1 MERESEGAA
10 PAGETWR
17 WAVPY
22 ALMIATTVGGFLLVR
37 QFGRHLVAPVPA
49 EGELFGAGG
58 ANLKLDMLMHV
69 LLTLA
74 AVIVTARFVG
84 LLFAKLKQPPVIG
97 EVLAGIMIGPS
108 LLGRVAPSVSA
119 FILPASVAPSLSII
133 AQVGVVLYMFL
144 VGLELDVS
152 LIRRRTHTTVA
163 ISHASIVVPFLLGAA
178 LALLLYP
185 RVSSQDVP
193 FTYFA
198 LFCGVAMSVTAFP
211 VLARILTDRGVQGTR
226 IGIIA
231 LTCAAVDDVT
241 AWVLLAFVVSV
252 VKARAAGGLL
262 TAVLTLAYI
271 GLMLVVVRPLL
282 GRVVRAHDRSEG
294 DVDKSALTVV
304 VVALLLS
311 ALATEAIGVHAIFGA
326 FTLGALIPSDSKI
339 AKELTRR
346 LEDFIVVLFLPA
358 FFAFTGMRTQIGLVS
373 GLDQWLLCGLVV
385 LTACVGKFG
394 GSFVAARV
402 TGLGWSES
410 AALGILMNT
419 RGLMELIVLNIG
431 LDLHVISPRLFAM
444 LVFMAVVTT
453 MATTPMLHL
462 LGTFSGK
469 RAPAVP
475 GTQPA
480 NQPDRAA

>member
-1 MERESEGAA
+1 MDRPTEETA
-10 PAGETWR
+10 PRHDRWR
-17 WAVPY
+17 FGLTY
-22 ALMIATTVGGFLLVR
+22 ILMLLATAGGFLLVR
-37 QFGRHLVAPVPA
+37 QVGRPLEAPAPA
-49 EGELFGAGG
+49 GELFGVGSV
-58 ANLKLDMLMHV
+58 NLKLDVLMHV

-84 LLFAKLKQPPVIG
+84 ILFARLKQPPVIG
-97 EVLAGIMIGPS
+97 EVIAGILIGPS

-119 FILPASVAPSLSII
+119 YLLPPTVAPFLSII

-144 VGLELDVS
+144 VGLELDMS

-163 ISHASIVVPFLLGAA
+163 ISHASIVVPFLLGAG

-185 RVSSQDVP
+185 RVSSRDVP

-211 VLARILTDRGVQGTR
+211 VLARILQDRGVQGTR
-226 IGIIA
+226 LGIIA

-241 AWVLLAFVVSV
+241 AWCLLAFVVSV
-252 VKARAAGGLL
+252 VKARAAGGLI
-262 TAVLTLAYI
+262 TAGLTLAYI
-271 GLMLVVVRPLL
+271 GLMLGIVRPLL
-282 GRVVRAHDRSEG
+282 GRVVRAHDRSG

-311 ALATEAIGVHAIFGA
+311 ALATEAIGIHAIFGA
-326 FTLGALIPSDSKI
+326 FTLGALIPADSKI
-339 AKELTRR
+339 ARELIRR

-373 GLDQWLLCGLVV
+373 GVDEWLLCGLVV

-402 TGLGWSES
+402 TGLGWRES

-431 LDLHVISPRLFAM
+431 LDLRVISPTLFAM
-444 LVFMAVVTT
+444 LVIMAVLTT
-453 MATTPMLHL
+453 MATTPLLHL
-462 LGTFSGK
+462 LGT
-469 RAPAVP
+469 
-475 GTQPA
+475 GTNLRDQPKPVR
-480 NQPDRAA
+480 QPDRAVG